1 MLKLIYIVRRW
12 PCAACVFIL
21 IVPEV
26 WHTGSPG
33 GDLPPGDW
41 RMGIRSASKAM
52 WTALRWEAR
61 RAGGWFPINARLHLL
76 KGFIVFRGGWTAV
89 AGAVGIYSAHNASK
103 DLTGGPPGAAQ
114 AVREFKG
121 GKVEYRADKAG
132 NVHIG
137 MGKASFAPENLLEN
151 LKAVQVRRAAR
162 RRAGAGPCTGS
173 VLGAL
178 QGAVACCR
186 DMAPC
191 RNAVGCCGTRTSL
204 AGHLT
209 LQALCPGKPAVRG
222 ICLLVDSRAPGCVLP
237 CCVRHC
243 ICDTT

>member
-1 MLKLIYIVRRW
+1 VGFQTPRPVMLKLIYIVRRW

-173 VLGAL
+173 ALGAL
-178 QGAVACCR
+178 HGARGCLLRRCGPMPKCSGMLWHTHIACR
-186 DMAPC
+186 PLKPC
-191 RNAVGCCGTRTSL
+191 R
-204 AGHLT
+204 
-209 LQALCPGKPAVRG
+209 P
-222 ICLLVDSRAPGCVLP
+222 CVLASLP
-237 CCVRHC
+237 CVGLVCL
-243 ICDTT
+243 